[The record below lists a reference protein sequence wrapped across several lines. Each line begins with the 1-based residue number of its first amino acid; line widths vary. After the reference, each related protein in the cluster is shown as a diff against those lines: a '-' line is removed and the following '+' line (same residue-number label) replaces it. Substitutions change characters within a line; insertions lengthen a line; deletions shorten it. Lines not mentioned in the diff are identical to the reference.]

1 MDHKIGEII
10 FRNEDVVVNEGR
22 EAKEITVRNTGDRTI
37 QVCSHY
43 HFFECN
49 QALVYDRETA
59 YGMRLDIPSGNA
71 VRFEPGEDKKVALV
85 AFGGSRELYGFAG
98 FTMGK
103 LDDAGVRTA
112 ALSKMKEVE

>member
-10 FRNEDVVVNEGR
+10 FRNEDVVINQGK

-49 QALVYDRETA
+49 QALVFEREKT

-71 VRFEPGEDKKVALV
+71 VRFEPGEDKKVTLV

-98 FTMGK
+98 MTMGRI
-103 LDDAGVRTA
+103 DDGDVRKNA
-112 ALSKMKEVE
+112 FSKMKEGE